1 MVFVILGL
9 LVGQSAAD
17 FKSCYSNCFV
27 ICTIYGG
34 SAVECVAKCL
44 KECTLDTYSSHT
56 LKHTDDFCKLGCA
69 TSLCTN
75 LSTKLDPGFK
85 GEATNLVAFQS
96 LLECIRK
103 TIENKKFLLILDDVW
118 IENDDKWGQLY
129 SSLNDGL
136 HGESRILVTTRKEK
150 VAQVMKSI
158 DGIDIG
164 VLTPNDSWLLFK
176 QLALCDRSQEE
187 CEKLEN
193 IGREIVGKCKGL
205 PLAMTQ
211 GYFGLDNDEE
221 IEIIGEEYCFDTLAM
236 HSFFQEFRKDDDG
249 NIYACKMH
257 DIVHDFAH
265 FLVKNECFSKE
276 IYSSEEASLDV
287 SCWEMGWI
295 FVRSH
300 VDLSYK
306 TKFVAAMQSLV
317 GVLLMAQCAEH
328 CRCTFCARLVS
339 AGEFYPSKS
348 SNSSL
353 VVMGIFDF
361 TKLLSV
367 QISFTSYGFNAL
379 TNNEMLSPRWMNE
392 VASGNVTS
400 LGVSSQSNAA
410 AGEDSNECKLLCG
423 QALGYRY
430 LDIGANVTIEIV
442 QANWYGSKFIIG
454 PNTYVLF
461 ALEAPGMVQTVKS
474 SSKGAATPCSI
485 SCNNI
490 DPPYTTRINTK
501 GLRFT
506 IVLLIILRP
515 QWRRTFFDHLVSAG
529 RFCPSKSPPGVH
541 HSLQCSIHLL
551 TLVVPKSSWKATN
564 IISDEEANDQSN
576 RRGTKRGK
584 QKAKNE
590 FNSNKVEDEI
600 AVK

>member
-1 MVFVILGL
+1 
-9 LVGQSAAD
+9 
-17 FKSCYSNCFV
+17 
-27 ICTIYGG
+27 
-34 SAVECVAKCL
+34 
-44 KECTLDTYSSHT
+44 
-56 LKHTDDFCKLGCA
+56 
-69 TSLCTN
+69 
-75 LSTKLDPGFK
+75 
-85 GEATNLVAFQS
+85 
-96 LLECIRK
+96 
-103 TIENKKFLLILDDVW
+103 
-118 IENDDKWGQLY
+118 
-129 SSLNDGL
+129 
-136 HGESRILVTTRKEK
+136 
-150 VAQVMKSI
+150 MKSI

-205 PLAMTQ
+205 PLAVKTIGSLLRFKKTRDQWQRILDSEMWK
-211 GYFGLDNDEE
+211 LKELEKDNDEE

-392 VASGNVTS
+392 VESG
-400 LGVSSQSNAA
+400 
-410 AGEDSNECKLLCG
+410 D
-423 QALGYRY
+423 
-430 LDIGANVTIEIV
+430 
-442 QANWYGSKFIIG
+442 F
-454 PNTYVLF
+454 
-461 ALEAPGMVQTVKS
+461 
-474 SSKGAATPCSI
+474 
-485 SCNNI
+485 
-490 DPPYTTRINTK
+490 
-501 GLRFT
+501 
-506 IVLLIILRP
+506 
-515 QWRRTFFDHLVSAG
+515 
-529 RFCPSKSPPGVH
+529 
-541 HSLQCSIHLL
+541 
-551 TLVVPKSSWKATN
+551 
-564 IISDEEANDQSN
+564 
-576 RRGTKRGK
+576 
-584 QKAKNE
+584 
-590 FNSNKVEDEI
+590 
-600 AVK
+600 